1 MLDQLNRKSF
11 KQTAVPR
18 NRNDLQNLLRNPLQ
32 LQKQFTDFSRNIMQA
47 GKSPEAMVKEMLSTG
62 QMSKEQFNYLSNMA
76 NSIAHFLK

>member
-1 MLDQLNRKSF
+1 
-11 KQTAVPR
+11 
-18 NRNDLQNLLRNPLQ
+18 
-32 LQKQFTDFSRNIMQA
+32 MQA